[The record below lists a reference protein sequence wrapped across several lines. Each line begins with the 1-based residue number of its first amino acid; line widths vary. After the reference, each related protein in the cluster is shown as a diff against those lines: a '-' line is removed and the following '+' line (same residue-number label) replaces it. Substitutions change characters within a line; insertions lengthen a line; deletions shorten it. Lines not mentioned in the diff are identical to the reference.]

1 MAAALASETTGDP
14 MRLARLAAIALA
26 LLAAPFTAETQQGG
40 KVYRLCMLSGGK
52 VPQGPVSLISEW
64 PDTTA
69 ALRTLGYEEGRNFI
83 LEARFADG
91 KLDRLPALDFA
102 SASRRPR

>member
-1 MAAALASETTGDP
+1 
-14 MRLARLAAIALA
+14 
-26 LLAAPFTAETQQGG
+26 
-40 KVYRLCMLSGGK
+40 
-52 VPQGPVSLISEW
+52 VSLISEW